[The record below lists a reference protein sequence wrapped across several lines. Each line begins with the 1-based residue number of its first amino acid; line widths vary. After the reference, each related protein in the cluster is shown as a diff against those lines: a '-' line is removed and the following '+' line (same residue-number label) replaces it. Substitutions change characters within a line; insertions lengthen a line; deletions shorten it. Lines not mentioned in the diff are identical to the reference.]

1 MTFIELNDSIRN
13 SVYLWRR
20 ERDEPPSDAKSDEPP
35 CGLTPYGCSNP
46 MTFIELN
53 DSIRNSVYLWRRE
66 RDERPSDAKSD
77 EPPNALRAPG
87 VRILWTVLN

>member
-1 MTFIELNDSIRN
+1 
-13 SVYLWRR
+13 
-20 ERDEPPSDAKSDEPP
+20 
-35 CGLTPYGCSNP
+35 